1 MKKIV
6 KFLKKEKGVKYLK
19 GFKHLEFLL
28 AVTSRLLMLR
38 EKRQMSRLSVC
49 DAFDMNENTMQR
61 LETEGKTSLQS
72 LVMLLGG
79 YLSTNVVDEKD
90 WKEFV
95 RGVFEETN
103 AKDWAEYLDRP
114 ENAST
119 KLKIHDTID
128 ILCEQIGYD
137 RKGS

>member
-1 MKKIV
+1 MRKIV

-103 AKDWAEYLDRP
+103 AKDWAEYLARP

-137 RKGS
+137 RIGS